1 MILKPPHGFL
11 YVSVQIMRN
20 ILITGGA
27 GFIGTNVAA
36 KLIEQGH
43 SITIL
48 DNFNPQIHG
57 ANRQLPPNLQGKA
70 QLIIGDVTDKDTF
83 YDALAGKDA
92 IIHYAAE
99 TGTGQSMYDIS
110 RYTNVN
116 IQATSTLCDYIVN
129 ENHKIRTVIVASSR
143 SIYGEG
149 KYYSA
154 EFGDVYPAA
163 RTHDSVKDSFEVV
176 CPISGKNNLEVK
188 ATDESSKIHP
198 SSFYGITK
206 QVQEQMITLACRLKS
221 INGFALR
228 YQNVYGPGQS
238 LKNPYTGILSIFLRL
253 ALKNQQINVFE
264 DGLESRDFVYI
275 DDVVNATIAC
285 LGDDLKGQHIL
296 NVGSGVATSVLSV
309 ANEIVSYLNSQSE
322 IAVSGIFREGD
333 IRHNFAD
340 LKLVKK
346 TLGFKPQWEF
356 ADGLHKFID
365 WALSQN
371 DIPES
376 VDDYKFSLAELR
388 DRGLLK

>member
-1 MILKPPHGFL
+1 
-11 YVSVQIMRN
+11 MRN

-36 KLIEQGH
+36 KLIEQGN

-57 ANRQLPPNLQGKA
+57 TNRQLPSNLQGKV
-70 QLIIGDVTDKDTF
+70 QLIIGDITDEDTF
-83 YDALAGKDA
+83 CSALRGKDA
-92 IIHYAAE
+92 VIHYAAE

-129 ENHKIRTVIVASSR
+129 EDHKIQTVIVASSR

-163 RTHDSVKDSFEVV
+163 RTYDSVKESFEVF
-176 CPISGKNNLEVK
+176 CPVSGKNNLTVK
-188 ATDESSKIHP
+188 ATDEDAKIHP

-206 QVQEQMITLACRLKS
+206 QVQEQMVTLACRLKG

-253 ALKNQQINVFE
+253 ALKNQEINVFE

-275 DDVVNATIAC
+275 DDVVNATVSC
-285 LGDDLKGQHIL
+285 LNADLKGQYIL
-296 NVGSGVATSVLSV
+296 NVGSGVATSVLNV
-309 ANEIVSYLNSQSE
+309 ANEIVSYLKSNSQIS
-322 IAVSGIFREGD
+322 VSGIFREGD

-340 LKLVKK
+340 LKLIEKI
-346 TLGFKPQWEF
+346 LGFKPKWQF

-376 VDDYKFSLAELR
+376 IDDYKFSLAELR

>member
-1 MILKPPHGFL
+1 
-11 YVSVQIMRN
+11 MRN

-36 KLIEQGH
+36 RLIEQGYN
-43 SITIL
+43 ITIL

-57 ANRQLPPNLQGKA
+57 TNRQLPSDLQGKV

-83 YDALAGKDA
+83 YSVLNGQDAV
-92 IIHYAAE
+92 IHYAAE

-110 RYTNVN
+110 RYTSVN

-129 ENHKIRTVIVASSR
+129 EEHKIQTVIVASSR

-154 EFGDVYPAA
+154 EFGDVYPDA
-163 RTHDSVKDSFEVV
+163 RTHDSVKKSFEVV
-176 CPISGKNNLEVK
+176 CPMTGKNNLILT
-188 ATDESSKIHP
+188 ATDESAKIHP

-206 QVQEQMITLACRLKS
+206 QVQEQMVTLACRLKG

-275 DDVVNATIAC
+275 DDVVTATVNC
-285 LGDDLKGQHIL
+285 LSEGLKGQYIL
-296 NVGSGVATSVLSV
+296 NVGSGEATSVLQV

-322 IAVSGIFREGD
+322 ITVSGIFREGD

-340 LKLVKK
+340 LKLVEKI
-346 TLGFKPQWEF
+346 LGFKPQWQF
-356 ADGLHKFID
+356 TDGLHKFID
-365 WALSQN
+365 WALIQN

-376 VDDYKFSLAELR
+376 VDDYKFSLAELS